1 MRRLLTGLAVLL
13 IAAGLGALL
22 YHPVTAWFQE
32 RRRAQEI
39 QHFQQICQ
47 QAEAAHPAA
56 GASPGS
62 AFREETP
69 DALPFGELLQAM
81 EDYNREIFR
90 TGQKDL
96 VDAWSYEKPVFDL
109 EAYGVDS
116 DLVGYLEIPA
126 MEQRLPIYLGAS
138 QENLDRGVAVLG
150 QTSMPIGGEDTNC
163 VIAGHRGNG
172 GEAIFREIQR
182 LQPGDPV
189 YLTNLWRE
197 LTYRVESAQVIQPD
211 DLSVLAIQEGEDRL
225 TLISCY
231 YQGQE
236 TLRYAVYCVRDGNAS
251 LEKGGETICR

>member
-1 MRRLLTGLAVLL
+1 
-13 IAAGLGALL
+13 
-22 YHPVTAWFQE
+22 
-32 RRRAQEI
+32 
-39 QHFQQICQ
+39 
-47 QAEAAHPAA
+47 
-56 GASPGS
+56 
-62 AFREETP
+62 
-69 DALPFGELLQAM
+69 
-81 EDYNREIFR
+81 
-90 TGQKDL
+90 
-96 VDAWSYEKPVFDL
+96 
-109 EAYGVDS
+109 
-116 DLVGYLEIPA
+116 

-163 VIAGHRGNG
+163 VVAGHRGNG
-172 GEAIFREIQR
+172 GETIFREIQR

-197 LTYRVESAQVIQPD
+197 LTYRVESTQVIQPD